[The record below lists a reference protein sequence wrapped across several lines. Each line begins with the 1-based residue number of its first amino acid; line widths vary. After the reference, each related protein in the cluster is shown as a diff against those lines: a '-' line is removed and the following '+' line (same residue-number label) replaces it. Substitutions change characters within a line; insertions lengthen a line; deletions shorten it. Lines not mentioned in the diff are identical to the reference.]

1 VGDGSKEDIQGRL
14 GAIFGVVGLQPY
26 VVMLTTMLHCTLPFP
41 VMADPRD
48 PLNHTRVRVVRV
60 VDYTDEEEL
69 KVFSREQHDNMV
81 SVLPYFLSMLATSF
95 PFAVIMPIIFSSIYY
110 WMTGLRPEWDAFLWF
125 TLCVLYVHRVVS
137 CRVVSCRVV
146 SCRVCNCGWLT
157 CLFPA
162 LRSTWLNRWDSCSS
176 HSRGRLR
183 PLRSRPTPSCPSGI
197 FVREHPPAPLSMH
210 HPHFSLSLIADV
222 FE

>member
-1 VGDGSKEDIQGRL
+1 
-14 GAIFGVVGLQPY
+14 
-26 VVMLTTMLHCTLPFP
+26 ML
-41 VMADPRD
+41 
-48 PLNHTRVRVVRV
+48 RVACCVLRVACCVCVLRV
-60 VDYTDEEEL
+60 VDDTDEEEL

-125 TLCVLYVHRVVS
+125 TLCVLYVHHIVCRVCVVS
-137 CRVVSCRVV
+137 SCRV
-146 SCRVCNCGWLT
+146 SCRVCWVDVSF
-157 CLFPA
+157 FPA

-176 HSRGRLR
+176 HSRGPLR

-197 FVREHPPAPLSMH
+197 FVHDPPNPLSTH
-210 HPHFSLSLIADV
+210 RPRFSLSR
-222 FE
+222 